1 MDRPAGDRAHDS
13 PSGHGA
19 RALRRAAGGG
29 PGRPGRSGGRPR
41 TYGEDVLEPL
51 LEIRA
56 TLDGPCGKRPAPF
69 MEEMVE
75 VTERCGELRLT
86 PEVRGEL
93 LSISAAGVDRLL
105 APQRRRLRVEARSGT
120 EPGTLLRSQI
130 PIRTHAGWDERR
142 PGFCEVDLVGHEG
155 GDPSGQFCQTL
166 NLTCVATGWT
176 EMRALPKGAQRW
188 VFEALREIEEALPF
202 PLLGLDSDNGAEFI
216 NAHLF
221 EYCSARGITFTRSR
235 AFRKNDNCFVE
246 QKNWTVVRQQV
257 GYARYDTPA
266 ELEVL
271 RELYS
276 HLRLYVN
283 FFQPVMKLIEKTRE
297 GARVRKRYDTP
308 RTPYRRVLGSPEVP
322 PAAKAELTRRYRAL
336 NPVELKRAIGRCQDR
351 LMRLARAKRGRKEV
365 KAPPPDHPWRTS
377 PVRQRMVATRTP

>member
-202 PLLGLDSDNGAEFI
+202 PLLGLDPEGGAEFI

-221 EYCSARGITFTRSR
+221 EYRSARGITAPSLGPPWFACKRRANGRSSTRSHR
-235 AFRKNDNCFVE
+235 TDP
-246 QKNWTVVRQQV
+246 T
-257 GYARYDTPA
+257 ARYVCPDRTREHSTDRRTRA
-266 ELEVL
+266 TAAVHELQNRCAGESRQAGSIPVRL
-271 RELYS
+271 REGIYPRCSLAS
-276 HLRLYVN
+276 
-283 FFQPVMKLIEKTRE
+283 
-297 GARVRKRYDTP
+297 GAP
-308 RTPYRRVLGSPEVP
+308 RSASG
-322 PAAKAELTRRYRAL
+322 PAR
-336 NPVELKRAIGRCQDR
+336 
-351 LMRLARAKRGRKEV
+351 
-365 KAPPPDHPWRTS
+365 
-377 PVRQRMVATRTP
+377 